1 MKSSIYHYY
10 TEKDIKKEYKFW
22 DTQLVPKFS
31 ENISNKLGPIKNEIK
46 EEDIPKQPEELP
58 EKDMEWVL
66 IDINKEGE
74 LEKIYNFLIKN
85 YYEDKDFI
93 EQYSLDFLK
102 WQFSPIENNPH
113 KNILLSIQK
122 NGKIIAFFSGLPLK
136 LSVYGKTILTYN
148 ISFLCI
154 DINYRNKRL
163 AEYMFKEMF
172 RRTYLEKVFQNI
184 FVSKLLIPRP
194 FAECT
199 YYYAEVKSTIKKFKI
214 NKKKFFNKFRLME
227 KKDVKGVC
235 KLISNSQKKFK
246 IYSIFSEEE
255 IEHLFIPIK
264 DVIYSFVKEDKNNI
278 ITDFT
283 SFYVINAKIDGINE
297 KWCYI
302 YFNIATSITSEKLF
316 ENSLILAEQCGID
329 YYIGNSINNYE
340 NILKKYKFNSNLE
353 DGDLS
358 ENHKYYFHNF
368 ICPETVCKDISLIL
382 I

>member
-1 MKSSIYHYY
+1 MKSSIHHFY

-22 DTQLVPKFS
+22 ETQLVPKFN
-31 ENISNKLGPIKNEIK
+31 ENNSDKLGPIKSEIK
-46 EEDIPKQPEELP
+46 YEDISKEPIELP

-66 IDINKEGE
+66 IDINKKGE

-85 YYEDKDFI
+85 YYEVQEYK

-122 NGKIIAFFSGLPLK
+122 KGKIIGFFSGLPLK
-136 LSVYGKTILTYN
+136 LSVYGKEILTYN

-154 DINYRNKRL
+154 DSDYRHKKL

-172 RRTYLEKVFQNI
+172 RRSYLEKVFQNI
-184 FVSKLLIPRP
+184 FVSRLLIPKP
-194 FAECT
+194 FAECI
-199 YYYAEVKSTIKKFKI
+199 YYYANVKDKVKKYKL
-214 NKKKFFNKFRLME
+214 KKESSDKFRLME
-227 KKDVKGVC
+227 KKDVKDVYN
-235 KLISNSQKKFK
+235 LISNSQKQFK

-255 IEHLFIPIK
+255 IEHWFIPIK
-264 DVIYSFVKEDKNNI
+264 NVIYSFVKEDENNN

-283 SFYVINAKIDGINE
+283 SFYVVNALIDNMKE

-302 YFNIATSITSEKLF
+302 YFNIATSMSSEKLF
-316 ENSLILAEQCGID
+316 ENALVLAEQSGID

-340 NILKKYKFNSNLE
+340 NILKKYKFNSNIE
-353 DGDLS
+353 DEDSYGSL
-358 ENHKYYFHNF
+358 KYYFNNF
-368 ICPETVCKDISLIL
+368 LCPETDGKDISIIL

>member
-1 MKSSIYHYY
+1 MKSSIHHFY

-22 DTQLVPKFS
+22 ETQLVPKFN
-31 ENISNKLGPIKNEIK
+31 ENNSDKLRPIKSEIK
-46 EEDIPKQPEELP
+46 YEDISKEPIELP

-66 IDINKEGE
+66 IDINKKGE

-85 YYEDKDFI
+85 YYEVQEYK
-93 EQYSLDFLK
+93 EQYSFDFLK

-122 NGKIIAFFSGLPLK
+122 KGKIIGFFSGLPLK
-136 LSVYGKTILTYN
+136 LSVYGKEILTYN

-154 DINYRNKRL
+154 DSDYRHKKL

-172 RRTYLEKVFQNI
+172 RRSYLEKVFQNI
-184 FVSKLLIPRP
+184 FVSKLLIPKP

-199 YYYAEVKSTIKKFKI
+199 YYYANVKDKVKKYKL
-214 NKKKFFNKFRLME
+214 KKKSSDKFRLME
-227 KKDVKGVC
+227 KKDVKDVYN
-235 KLISNSQKKFK
+235 LISNSQKQFK

-255 IEHLFIPIK
+255 IEHWFIPIK
-264 DVIYSFVKEDKNNI
+264 NVIYSFVKEDENNN

-283 SFYVINAKIDGINE
+283 SFYVVNALIDNMKE

-302 YFNIATSITSEKLF
+302 YFNIATSMSSEKLF
-316 ENSLILAEQCGID
+316 ENALVLAEQSGID

-340 NILKKYKFNSNLE
+340 NILKKYKFNSNIE
-353 DGDLS
+353 DEDSYGSL
-358 ENHKYYFHNF
+358 KYYFNNF
-368 ICPETVCKDISLIL
+368 LCPETDGKDISIIL

>member
-1 MKSSIYHYY
+1 MKTPIYHYY
-10 TEKDIKKEYKFW
+10 SEKDIKKKYKFW
-22 DTQLVPKFS
+22 ETQLVPKFN
-31 ENISNKLGPIKNEIK
+31 EDITNKLGPIKEEIK
-46 EEDIPKQPEELP
+46 EEEISIEPIELP

-66 IDINKEGE
+66 IDIKKEGE
-74 LEKIYNFLIKN
+74 LEKIYDFLFIN
-85 YYEDKDFI
+85 YIGTLEYK

-102 WQFSPIENNPH
+102 WQFSPIENNPY

-122 NGKIIAFFSGLPLK
+122 KGKIIGFFSGLPLK
-136 LSVYGKTILTYN
+136 LSVYGKEIITYN

-154 DINYRNKRL
+154 DTNYRNKRL

-172 RRTYLEKVFQNI
+172 RRSYLEKVFQNI
-184 FVSKLLIPRP
+184 FVSKSLIPKP

-199 YYYAEVKSTIKKFKI
+199 YYYGELKEIIKKFKL
-214 NKKKFFNKFRLME
+214 NKKKSVNKFRLME
-227 KKDVKGVC
+227 KKDVKSVC

-255 IEHLFIPIK
+255 VEHWLLPIK
-264 DVIYSFVKEDKNNI
+264 NVIYSFVKEDKNNN

-283 SFYVINAKIDGINE
+283 SFYVIDAIIDDIKE

-316 ENSLILAEQCGID
+316 ENALVLAKQCGID

-340 NILKKYKFNSNLE
+340 NLLKKYKFNSNLE
-353 DGDLS
+353 EGDLS
-358 ENHKYYFHNF
+358 ENLKYYFNNF
-368 ICPETVCKDISLIL
+368 ICPETESKDISIIL

>member
-1 MKSSIYHYY
+1 MKSSIHHFY

-22 DTQLVPKFS
+22 ETQLVPKFN
-31 ENISNKLGPIKNEIK
+31 ENNSDKLGPIKSEIK
-46 EEDIPKQPEELP
+46 YEDISKEPIELP

-66 IDINKEGE
+66 IDINKKGE

-85 YYEDKDFI
+85 YYEVQEYK

-122 NGKIIAFFSGLPLK
+122 KGKIIGFFSGLPLK
-136 LSVYGKTILTYN
+136 LSVYGKEILTYN

-154 DINYRNKRL
+154 DSDYRHKKL

-172 RRTYLEKVFQNI
+172 RRSYLEKVFQNI
-184 FVSKLLIPRP
+184 FVSRLLIPKP
-194 FAECT
+194 FAECI
-199 YYYAEVKSTIKKFKI
+199 YYYANVKDKVKKYKL
-214 NKKKFFNKFRLME
+214 KKESSDKFRLME
-227 KKDVKGVC
+227 KKDVKDVYN
-235 KLISNSQKKFK
+235 LISNSQKQFK

-255 IEHLFIPIK
+255 IEHWFIPIK
-264 DVIYSFVKEDKNNI
+264 NVIYSFVKEDENNN

-283 SFYVINAKIDGINE
+283 SFYVVNALIDNMKE

-302 YFNIATSITSEKLF
+302 YFNIATSMSSEKLF
-316 ENSLILAEQCGID
+316 ENALVLAEQSGID

-340 NILKKYKFNSNLE
+340 NIFKKYKFNSNIE
-353 DGDLS
+353 DEDSYGSL
-358 ENHKYYFHNF
+358 KYYFNNF
-368 ICPETVCKDISLIL
+368 LCPETDGKDISIIL

>member
-1 MKSSIYHYY
+1 MKSSIHHFY

-22 DTQLVPKFS
+22 ETQLVPKFN
-31 ENISNKLGPIKNEIK
+31 ENNSDKLGPIKSEIK
-46 EEDIPKQPEELP
+46 YEDISKEPIELP

-66 IDINKEGE
+66 IDINKKGE

-85 YYEDKDFI
+85 YYEVQEYK
-93 EQYSLDFLK
+93 EQYSFDFLK

-122 NGKIIAFFSGLPLK
+122 KGKIIGFFSGLPLK
-136 LSVYGKTILTYN
+136 LSVYGKEILTYN

-154 DINYRNKRL
+154 DSDYRHKKL

-172 RRTYLEKVFQNI
+172 RRSYLEKVFQNI
-184 FVSKLLIPRP
+184 FVSKLLIPKP

-199 YYYAEVKSTIKKFKI
+199 YYYANVKDKVKKYKL
-214 NKKKFFNKFRLME
+214 KKESSDKFRLME
-227 KKDVKGVC
+227 KKDVKDVYN
-235 KLISNSQKKFK
+235 LISNSQKQFK

-255 IEHLFIPIK
+255 IEHWFIPIK
-264 DVIYSFVKEDKNNI
+264 NVIYSFVKEDENNN

-283 SFYVINAKIDGINE
+283 SFYVVNALIDNMNE

-302 YFNIATSITSEKLF
+302 YFNIATSMSSEKLF
-316 ENSLILAEQCGID
+316 ENALVLAEQSGID

-340 NILKKYKFNSNLE
+340 NILKKYKFNSNIE
-353 DGDLS
+353 DEDSYGSL
-358 ENHKYYFHNF
+358 KYYFNNF
-368 ICPETVCKDISLIL
+368 LCPETDGKDISIIL

>member
-1 MKSSIYHYY
+1 MNSSIHHFY

-22 DTQLVPKFS
+22 ETQLVPKFN
-31 ENISNKLGPIKNEIK
+31 ENNSDKLGPIKSEIK
-46 EEDIPKQPEELP
+46 YEDISKEPIELP

-66 IDINKEGE
+66 IDINKKGE

-85 YYEDKDFI
+85 YYEVQEYK

-113 KNILLSIQK
+113 KNILLSMQK
-122 NGKIIAFFSGLPLK
+122 KGKIIGFFSGLPLK
-136 LSVYGKTILTYN
+136 LSVYGKEILTYN

-154 DINYRNKRL
+154 DSDYRHKKL

-172 RRTYLEKVFQNI
+172 RRSYLEKVFQNI
-184 FVSKLLIPRP
+184 FVSRLLIPKP
-194 FAECT
+194 FAECI
-199 YYYAEVKSTIKKFKI
+199 YYYANVKDKVKKYKL
-214 NKKKFFNKFRLME
+214 KKESSDKFRLME
-227 KKDVKGVC
+227 KKDVKDVYN
-235 KLISNSQKKFK
+235 LISNSQKQFK

-255 IEHLFIPIK
+255 IEHWFIPIK
-264 DVIYSFVKEDKNNI
+264 NVIYSFVKEDENSN

-283 SFYVINAKIDGINE
+283 SFYVVNSLIDNMKE

-302 YFNIATSITSEKLF
+302 YFNIATSMSSEKLF
-316 ENSLILAEQCGID
+316 ENALVLAEQSGID

-340 NILKKYKFNSNLE
+340 NILKKYKFNSNIE
-353 DGDLS
+353 DEDSYGSL
-358 ENHKYYFHNF
+358 KYYFNNF
-368 ICPETVCKDISLIL
+368 LCPETDGKDISIIL

>member
-1 MKSSIYHYY
+1 MKTPIYHYY
-10 TEKDIKKEYKFW
+10 SEKDIKKKYKFW
-22 DTQLVPKFS
+22 ETQLVPKFN
-31 ENISNKLGPIKNEIK
+31 EDITGKLGPIKEEIK
-46 EEDIPKQPEELP
+46 EEEISKEPIELP

-66 IDINKEGE
+66 IDIKKEGE
-74 LEKIYNFLIKN
+74 LEKIYNFLFIN
-85 YYEDKDFI
+85 YIGTLEYK

-102 WQFSPIENNPH
+102 WQFSPIENNPY

-122 NGKIIAFFSGLPLK
+122 KGKIIGFFSGLPLK
-136 LSVYGKTILTYN
+136 LSVYGKEIITYN

-154 DINYRNKRL
+154 DTNYRNKRL

-172 RRTYLEKVFQNI
+172 RRSYLEKVFQNI
-184 FVSKLLIPRP
+184 FVSKSLIPKP

-199 YYYAEVKSTIKKFKI
+199 YYYGELKEIIKKFKL
-214 NKKKFFNKFRLME
+214 NKKKSVNKFRLME
-227 KKDVKGVC
+227 KKDVKSVC

-255 IEHLFIPIK
+255 VEHWLLPIK
-264 DVIYSFVKEDKNNI
+264 NVIYSFVKEDKNNN

-283 SFYVINAKIDGINE
+283 SFYVIDAIIDDIKE

-316 ENSLILAEQCGID
+316 ENALVLAKQCGID

-340 NILKKYKFNSNLE
+340 NLLKKYKFNSNLE
-353 DGDLS
+353 EGDLS
-358 ENHKYYFHNF
+358 ENLKYYFNNF
-368 ICPETVCKDISLIL
+368 ICPETESKDISIIL

>member
-1 MKSSIYHYY
+1 MKSSIHHFY

-22 DTQLVPKFS
+22 ETQLVPKFN
-31 ENISNKLGPIKNEIK
+31 ENNSDKLGPIKSEIK
-46 EEDIPKQPEELP
+46 YEDISKEPIELP

-66 IDINKEGE
+66 IDINKKGE

-85 YYEDKDFI
+85 YYEVQEYK
-93 EQYSLDFLK
+93 EQYSFDFLK

-122 NGKIIAFFSGLPLK
+122 KGKIIGFFSGLPLK
-136 LSVYGKTILTYN
+136 LSVYGKEILTYN

-154 DINYRNKRL
+154 DSDYRHKKL
-163 AEYMFKEMF
+163 AEYMFKEIF
-172 RRTYLEKVFQNI
+172 RRSYLEKVFQNI
-184 FVSKLLIPRP
+184 FVSKLLIPKP

-199 YYYAEVKSTIKKFKI
+199 YYYANVKDKVKKYKL
-214 NKKKFFNKFRLME
+214 KKKSSDKFRLME
-227 KKDVKGVC
+227 KKDVKDVYN
-235 KLISNSQKKFK
+235 LISNSQKQFK

-255 IEHLFIPIK
+255 IEHWFIPIK
-264 DVIYSFVKEDKNNI
+264 NVIYSFVKEDENNN

-283 SFYVINAKIDGINE
+283 SFYVVNALIDNMNE

-302 YFNIATSITSEKLF
+302 YFNIATSMSSEKLF
-316 ENSLILAEQCGID
+316 ENALVLAEQSGID

-340 NILKKYKFNSNLE
+340 NILKKYKFNSNIE
-353 DGDLS
+353 DEDSYGSL
-358 ENHKYYFHNF
+358 KYYFNNF
-368 ICPETVCKDISLIL
+368 LCPETDGKDISIIL

>member
-1 MKSSIYHYY
+1 MKSSIHHFY

-22 DTQLVPKFS
+22 ETQLVPKFN
-31 ENISNKLGPIKNEIK
+31 ENNSDKLGPIKSEIK
-46 EEDIPKQPEELP
+46 YEDISKEPIELP

-66 IDINKEGE
+66 IDINKKGE

-85 YYEDKDFI
+85 YYEVQEYK

-122 NGKIIAFFSGLPLK
+122 KGKIIGFFSGLPLK
-136 LSVYGKTILTYN
+136 LSVYGKEILTYN

-154 DINYRNKRL
+154 DSDYRHKKL

-172 RRTYLEKVFQNI
+172 RRSYLEKVFQNI
-184 FVSKLLIPRP
+184 FVSRLLIPKP
-194 FAECT
+194 FAECI
-199 YYYAEVKSTIKKFKI
+199 YYYANVKDKVKKYKL
-214 NKKKFFNKFRLME
+214 KKESSDKFRLME
-227 KKDVKGVC
+227 KKDVKDVYN
-235 KLISNSQKKFK
+235 LISNSQKQFK

-255 IEHLFIPIK
+255 IEHWFIPIK
-264 DVIYSFVKEDKNNI
+264 NVIYSFVKEDENSN

-283 SFYVINAKIDGINE
+283 SFYVVNSLIDNMKE

-302 YFNIATSITSEKLF
+302 YFNIATSMSSEKLF
-316 ENSLILAEQCGID
+316 ENALVLAEQSGID

-340 NILKKYKFNSNLE
+340 NILKKYKFNSNIE
-353 DGDLS
+353 DEDSYGSL
-358 ENHKYYFHNF
+358 KYYFNNF
-368 ICPETVCKDISLIL
+368 LCPETDGKDISIIL

>member
-1 MKSSIYHYY
+1 MKSPIYHYY
-10 TEKDIKKEYKFW
+10 SEKDIKKEYKFW
-22 DTQLVPKFS
+22 DTQLVPKFK
-31 ENISNKLGPIKNEIK
+31 ENISNKLGPIKTEIK

-66 IDINKEGE
+66 IDINTEGE
-74 LEKIYNFLIKN
+74 LEKIYNFLMQN
-85 YYEDKDFI
+85 YYEEKEFV
-93 EQYSLDFLK
+93 EQYSFDFLK
-102 WQFSPIENNPH
+102 WQFSPIENNSH

-122 NGKIIAFFSGLPLK
+122 KGKIVAFFSGLPLK
-136 LSVYGKTILTYN
+136 LSVYDKEILTYN

-154 DINYRNKRL
+154 

-172 RRTYLEKVFQNI
+172 RRTYLGKVFQNI

-194 FAECT
+194 FAEST

-214 NKKKFFNKFRLME
+214 NKKKSLNKFRLME

-235 KLISNSQKKFK
+235 KLISNYQKKFK

-255 IEHLFIPIK
+255 VEHWFIPIK
-264 DVIYSFVKEDKNNI
+264 NVIYSFVKEDKNNN

-283 SFYVINAKIDGINE
+283 SFYVINAKIDDINE
-297 KWCYI
+297 IWCYI

-316 ENSLILAEQCGID
+316 ENSLVLAEQCGID
-329 YYIGNSINNYE
+329 YYIGNSIYNYE

-358 ENHKYYFHNF
+358 ENLKYYFNNF
-368 ICPETVCKDISLIL
+368 ICPETESKDISLIL

>member
-1 MKSSIYHYY
+1 MKSSIHHFY

-22 DTQLVPKFS
+22 ETQLVPKFN
-31 ENISNKLGPIKNEIK
+31 ENNSDKLGPIKSEIK
-46 EEDIPKQPEELP
+46 YEDISKEPIELP

-66 IDINKEGE
+66 IDINKKGE

-85 YYEDKDFI
+85 YYEVQEYK
-93 EQYSLDFLK
+93 EQYSFDFLK

-122 NGKIIAFFSGLPLK
+122 KGKIIGFFSGLPLK
-136 LSVYGKTILTYN
+136 LSVYGKEILTYN

-154 DINYRNKRL
+154 DSDYRHKKL

-172 RRTYLEKVFQNI
+172 RRSYLEKVFQNI
-184 FVSKLLIPRP
+184 FVSKLLIPKP

-199 YYYAEVKSTIKKFKI
+199 YYYANVKDKVKKYKL
-214 NKKKFFNKFRLME
+214 KKKSSDKFRLME
-227 KKDVKGVC
+227 KKDVKDVYN
-235 KLISNSQKKFK
+235 LISNSQKQFK

-255 IEHLFIPIK
+255 IEHWFIPIK
-264 DVIYSFVKEDKNNI
+264 NVIYSFVKEDENNN

-283 SFYVINAKIDGINE
+283 SFYVVNALIDNMKE

-302 YFNIATSITSEKLF
+302 YFNIATSMSSEKLF
-316 ENSLILAEQCGID
+316 ENALVLAEQSGID

-340 NILKKYKFNSNLE
+340 YLLKKYKFGSNLE
-353 DGDLS
+353 EGDLS
-358 ENHKYYFHNF
+358 ENLKYYFNNF
-368 ICPETVCKDISLIL
+368 ICPETESKDISIIL

>member
-1 MKSSIYHYY
+1 MKSSIHHFY

-22 DTQLVPKFS
+22 ETQLVPKFN
-31 ENISNKLGPIKNEIK
+31 ENNSDKLGPIKSEIK
-46 EEDIPKQPEELP
+46 YEDISKEPIELP

-66 IDINKEGE
+66 IDINKKGE

-85 YYEDKDFI
+85 YYEVQEYK

-122 NGKIIAFFSGLPLK
+122 KGKIIGFFSGLPLK
-136 LSVYGKTILTYN
+136 ISVYGKEILTYN

-154 DINYRNKRL
+154 DSDYRHKKL

-172 RRTYLEKVFQNI
+172 RRSYLEKVFQNI
-184 FVSKLLIPRP
+184 FVSRLLIPKP
-194 FAECT
+194 FAECI
-199 YYYAEVKSTIKKFKI
+199 YYYANVKDKVKKYKL
-214 NKKKFFNKFRLME
+214 KKESSDKFRLME
-227 KKDVKGVC
+227 KKDVKDVYN
-235 KLISNSQKKFK
+235 LISNSQKQFK

-255 IEHLFIPIK
+255 IEHWFIPIK
-264 DVIYSFVKEDKNNI
+264 NVIYSFVKEDENNN

-283 SFYVINAKIDGINE
+283 SFYVVNALIDNMKE

-302 YFNIATSITSEKLF
+302 YFNIATSMSSEKLF
-316 ENSLILAEQCGID
+316 ENALVLAEQSGID

-340 NILKKYKFNSNLE
+340 NIFKKYKFNSNIE
-353 DGDLS
+353 DEDSYGSL
-358 ENHKYYFHNF
+358 KYYFNNF
-368 ICPETVCKDISLIL
+368 LCPETDGKDISIIL

>member
-1 MKSSIYHYY
+1 MKSSIHHFY

-22 DTQLVPKFS
+22 EKQLVPKFN
-31 ENISNKLGPIKNEIK
+31 ENNSDKLGPIKSEIK
-46 EEDIPKQPEELP
+46 YEDISKEPIELP

-66 IDINKEGE
+66 IDINKKGE

-85 YYEDKDFI
+85 YYEVQEYK
-93 EQYSLDFLK
+93 EQYSFDFLK

-122 NGKIIAFFSGLPLK
+122 KGKIIGFFSGLPLK
-136 LSVYGKTILTYN
+136 LSVYGKEILTYN

-154 DINYRNKRL
+154 DSDYRHKKL

-172 RRTYLEKVFQNI
+172 RRSYLEKVFQNI
-184 FVSKLLIPRP
+184 FVSKLLIPKP

-199 YYYAEVKSTIKKFKI
+199 YYYANVKDKVKKYKL
-214 NKKKFFNKFRLME
+214 KKESSDKFRLME
-227 KKDVKGVC
+227 KKDVKDVYN
-235 KLISNSQKKFK
+235 LISNSQKQFK

-255 IEHLFIPIK
+255 IEHWFIPIK
-264 DVIYSFVKEDKNNI
+264 NVIYSFVKEDENNN

-283 SFYVINAKIDGINE
+283 SFYVVNALIDNMNE

-302 YFNIATSITSEKLF
+302 YFNIATSMSSEKLF
-316 ENSLILAEQCGID
+316 ENALVLAEQSGID

-340 NILKKYKFNSNLE
+340 NILKKYKFNSNIE
-353 DGDLS
+353 DEDSYGSL
-358 ENHKYYFHNF
+358 KYYFNNF
-368 ICPETVCKDISLIL
+368 LCPETDGKDISIIL

>member
-1 MKSSIYHYY
+1 MKSSIHHFY

-22 DTQLVPKFS
+22 ETQLVPKFN
-31 ENISNKLGPIKNEIK
+31 ENNSDKLGPIKSEIK
-46 EEDIPKQPEELP
+46 YEDISKEPIELP

-66 IDINKEGE
+66 IDINKKGE

-85 YYEDKDFI
+85 YYEVQEYK
-93 EQYSLDFLK
+93 EQYSFDFLK

-122 NGKIIAFFSGLPLK
+122 KGKIIGFFSGLPLK
-136 LSVYGKTILTYN
+136 LSVYGKEILTYN

-154 DINYRNKRL
+154 DSDYRHKKL

-172 RRTYLEKVFQNI
+172 RRSYLEKVFQNI
-184 FVSKLLIPRP
+184 FVSKLLIPKP

-199 YYYAEVKSTIKKFKI
+199 YYYANVKDKVKKYKL
-214 NKKKFFNKFRLME
+214 KKESSDKFRLME
-227 KKDVKGVC
+227 KKDVKDVYN
-235 KLISNSQKKFK
+235 LISNSQKQFK

-255 IEHLFIPIK
+255 IEHWFIPIK
-264 DVIYSFVKEDKNNI
+264 NVIYSFVKEDENNN

-283 SFYVINAKIDGINE
+283 SFYVVNALIDNMKE

-302 YFNIATSITSEKLF
+302 YFNIATSMSSEKLF
-316 ENSLILAEQCGID
+316 ENALVLAEQSGID

-340 NILKKYKFNSNLE
+340 NILKKYKFNSNIE
-353 DGDLS
+353 DEDSYGSL
-358 ENHKYYFHNF
+358 KYYFNNF
-368 ICPETVCKDISLIL
+368 LCPETDGKDISIIL

>member
-1 MKSSIYHYY
+1 MKTPIYHYY
-10 TEKDIKKEYKFW
+10 SEKDIKKKYKFW
-22 DTQLVPKFS
+22 ETQLVPKFN
-31 ENISNKLGPIKNEIK
+31 EDITGKLGPIKEDIK
-46 EEDIPKQPEELP
+46 EEEISKEPIELP

-66 IDINKEGE
+66 IDIKKEGE
-74 LEKIYNFLIKN
+74 LEKIYDFLFIN
-85 YYEDKDFI
+85 YIGTLEYK

-122 NGKIIAFFSGLPLK
+122 KGKIIGFFSGLPLK
-136 LSVYGKTILTYN
+136 LSVYGKEIITYN

-154 DINYRNKRL
+154 DTNYRNKRL

-172 RRTYLEKVFQNI
+172 RRSYLEKVFQNI
-184 FVSKLLIPRP
+184 FVSKSLIPKP

-199 YYYAEVKSTIKKFKI
+199 YYYGELKEIIKKFKL
-214 NKKKFFNKFRLME
+214 NKKKSVNKFRLME
-227 KKDVKGVC
+227 KKDVKSVC

-255 IEHLFIPIK
+255 VEHWFLPIK
-264 DVIYSFVKEDKNNI
+264 NVIYSFVKEDKNNN

-283 SFYVINAKIDGINE
+283 SFYVIDAIIDDIKE

-316 ENSLILAEQCGID
+316 ENALVLAKQCGID

-340 NILKKYKFNSNLE
+340 NLLKKYKFNSTLE

-358 ENHKYYFHNF
+358 ENLKYYFNNF
-368 ICPETVCKDISLIL
+368 ICPETESKDISIIL

>member
-1 MKSSIYHYY
+1 MKSSIHHFY

-22 DTQLVPKFS
+22 ETQLVPKFN
-31 ENISNKLGPIKNEIK
+31 ENNSDKLGPIKSEIK
-46 EEDIPKQPEELP
+46 YEDISKEPIELP
-58 EKDMEWVL
+58 EKNMEWVL
-66 IDINKEGE
+66 IDINKKGE

-85 YYEDKDFI
+85 YYEVQEYK
-93 EQYSLDFLK
+93 EQYSFDFLK

-122 NGKIIAFFSGLPLK
+122 KGKIIGFFSGLPLK
-136 LSVYGKTILTYN
+136 LSVYGKEILTYN

-154 DINYRNKRL
+154 DSDYRHKKL

-172 RRTYLEKVFQNI
+172 RRSYLEKVFQNI
-184 FVSKLLIPRP
+184 FVSKLLIPKP

-199 YYYAEVKSTIKKFKI
+199 YYYANVKDKVKKYKL
-214 NKKKFFNKFRLME
+214 KKESSDKFRLME
-227 KKDVKGVC
+227 KKDVKDVYN
-235 KLISNSQKKFK
+235 LISNSQKQFK

-255 IEHLFIPIK
+255 IEHWFIPIK
-264 DVIYSFVKEDKNNI
+264 NVIYSFVKEDENNN

-283 SFYVINAKIDGINE
+283 SFYVVNALIDNMKE

-302 YFNIATSITSEKLF
+302 YFNIATSMSSEKLF
-316 ENSLILAEQCGID
+316 ENALVLAEQSGID

-340 NILKKYKFNSNLE
+340 NILKKYKFNSNIE
-353 DGDLS
+353 DEDSYGSL
-358 ENHKYYFHNF
+358 KYYFNNF
-368 ICPETVCKDISLIL
+368 LCPETDGKDISIIL

>member
-1 MKSSIYHYY
+1 MKSSIHHFY

-22 DTQLVPKFS
+22 ETQLVPKFN
-31 ENISNKLGPIKNEIK
+31 ENNSDKLGPIKSEIK
-46 EEDIPKQPEELP
+46 YEDISKEPIELP

-66 IDINKEGE
+66 IDINKKGE

-85 YYEDKDFI
+85 YYEVQEYK

-122 NGKIIAFFSGLPLK
+122 KGKIIGFFSGLPLK
-136 LSVYGKTILTYN
+136 LSVYGKEILTYN

-154 DINYRNKRL
+154 DSDYRHKKL

-172 RRTYLEKVFQNI
+172 RRSYLEKVFQNI
-184 FVSKLLIPRP
+184 FVSKLLIPKP

-199 YYYAEVKSTIKKFKI
+199 YYYANVKDKVKKYKL
-214 NKKKFFNKFRLME
+214 KKESSDKFRLME
-227 KKDVKGVC
+227 KKDVKDVYN
-235 KLISNSQKKFK
+235 LISNSQKQFK

-255 IEHLFIPIK
+255 IEHWFIPIK
-264 DVIYSFVKEDKNNI
+264 NVIYSFVKEDENNN

-283 SFYVINAKIDGINE
+283 SFYVVNALIDNMKE

-302 YFNIATSITSEKLF
+302 YFNIATSMSSEKLF
-316 ENSLILAEQCGID
+316 ENALVLAEQSGID

-340 NILKKYKFNSNLE
+340 NILKKYKFNSNIE
-353 DGDLS
+353 DEDSYGSL
-358 ENHKYYFHNF
+358 KYYFNNF
-368 ICPETVCKDISLIL
+368 LCPETDGKDISIIL

>member
-1 MKSSIYHYY
+1 MKSSIHHFY

-22 DTQLVPKFS
+22 ETQLVPKFN
-31 ENISNKLGPIKNEIK
+31 ENNSDKLGPIKSEIK
-46 EEDIPKQPEELP
+46 YEDISKEPIELP

-66 IDINKEGE
+66 IDINKKGE

-85 YYEDKDFI
+85 YYEVQEYK

-122 NGKIIAFFSGLPLK
+122 KGKIIGFFSGLPLK
-136 LSVYGKTILTYN
+136 LSVYGKEILTYN

-154 DINYRNKRL
+154 DSDYRHKKL

-172 RRTYLEKVFQNI
+172 RRSYLEKVFQNI
-184 FVSKLLIPRP
+184 FVSRLLIPKP
-194 FAECT
+194 FAECI
-199 YYYAEVKSTIKKFKI
+199 YYYANVKDKVKKYKL
-214 NKKKFFNKFRLME
+214 KKESSDKFRLME
-227 KKDVKGVC
+227 KKDVKDVYN
-235 KLISNSQKKFK
+235 LISNSQKQFK

-255 IEHLFIPIK
+255 IEHWFIPIK
-264 DVIYSFVKEDKNNI
+264 NVIYSFVKEDENNN

-283 SFYVINAKIDGINE
+283 SFYVVNALIDNMKE

-302 YFNIATSITSEKLF
+302 YFNIATSMSLEKLF
-316 ENSLILAEQCGID
+316 ENALVLAEQSGID

-340 NILKKYKFNSNLE
+340 NILKKYKFNSNIE
-353 DGDLS
+353 DEDSYGSL
-358 ENHKYYFHNF
+358 KYYFNNF
-368 ICPETVCKDISLIL
+368 LCPETDGKDISIIL

>member
-1 MKSSIYHYY
+1 MKSSIHHFY

-22 DTQLVPKFS
+22 ETQLVPKFN
-31 ENISNKLGPIKNEIK
+31 ENNSDKLGPIKSEIK
-46 EEDIPKQPEELP
+46 YEDISKEPIELP

-66 IDINKEGE
+66 IDINKKGE

-85 YYEDKDFI
+85 YYEVQEYK

-122 NGKIIAFFSGLPLK
+122 KGKIIGFFSGLPLK
-136 LSVYGKTILTYN
+136 LSVYGKEILTYN

-154 DINYRNKRL
+154 DSDYRHKKL

-172 RRTYLEKVFQNI
+172 RRSYLEKVFQNI
-184 FVSKLLIPRP
+184 FVSRLLIPKP
-194 FAECT
+194 FAECI
-199 YYYAEVKSTIKKFKI
+199 YYYANVKDKVKKYKL
-214 NKKKFFNKFRLME
+214 KKESSDKFRLME
-227 KKDVKGVC
+227 KKDVKDVYN
-235 KLISNSQKKFK
+235 LISNSQKQFK

-255 IEHLFIPIK
+255 IEHWFIPIK
-264 DVIYSFVKEDKNNI
+264 NVIYSFVKEDENNN

-283 SFYVINAKIDGINE
+283 SFYVVNALSDNMKE

-302 YFNIATSITSEKLF
+302 YFNIATSMSSEKLF
-316 ENSLILAEQCGID
+316 ENALVLAKQSGID

-340 NILKKYKFNSNLE
+340 NILKKYKFNSNIE
-353 DGDLS
+353 DEDSYGSL
-358 ENHKYYFHNF
+358 KYYFNNF
-368 ICPETVCKDISLIL
+368 LCPETDGKDISIIL